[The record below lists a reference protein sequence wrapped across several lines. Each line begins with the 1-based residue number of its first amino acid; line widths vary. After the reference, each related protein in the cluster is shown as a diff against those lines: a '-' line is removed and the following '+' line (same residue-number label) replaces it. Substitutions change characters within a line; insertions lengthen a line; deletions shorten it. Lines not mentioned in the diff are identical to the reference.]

1 MKRTLT
7 TLFLAMAI
15 AVCPLGPT
23 ARAQQQLDQ
32 TATVKAE
39 VVKRLNKKEERV
51 KVRLRNGTEVKG
63 YITQTSDNGFT
74 LFNEKTKTRT
84 DIAYADVQHVEGR
97 GMSRTKKIAIA
108 VGIGVAIFAAA
119 FAYGFTHIW
128 ND

>member
-32 TATVKAE
+32 TAKVKAE
-39 VVKRLNKKEERV
+39 VVKRLNKKEAHV
-51 KVRLRNGTEVKG
+51 KVRLRNGNEVKG
-63 YITQTSDNGFT
+63 YITQNSDNGFT
-74 LFNEKTKTRT
+74 LSDEKTKTGT
-84 DIAYADVQHVEGR
+84 DIAYADVQRVEGR
-97 GMSRTKKIAIA
+97 GMSKTKKIAIA
-108 VGIGVAIFAAA
+108 TGIGVAIFAAA

-128 ND
+128 DD

>member
-15 AVCPLGPT
+15 AVCPLGPI

-32 TATVKAE
+32 TAKVKAE
-39 VVKRLNKKEERV
+39 VVKRLNKKEEHI
-51 KVRLRNGTEVKG
+51 KVRLRNGTEVRG

-74 LFNEKTKTRT
+74 LFIEKTKTAT
-84 DIAYADVQHVEGR
+84 DIAYADVQHIEGR
-97 GMSRTKKIAIA
+97 GMSKTKKIAIA

-119 FAYGFTHIW
+119 FAYSFAHIF
-128 ND
+128 DD

>member
-7 TLFLAMAI
+7 TLFLAMTI
-15 AVCPLGPT
+15 AVCPLWPT

-32 TATVKAE
+32 TAKVKAE
-39 VVKRLNKKEERV
+39 VLKRLNKKEEHV
-51 KVRLRNGTEVKG
+51 KVRLRNGTEVRG

-74 LFNEKTKTRT
+74 LSNEKTKTGT
-84 DIAYADVQHVEGR
+84 DIAYADVQRVEGR
-97 GMSRTKKIAIA
+97 GMSKTKKIAIA
-108 VGIGVAIFAAA
+108 VGIGVVIFAAA